1 MLLRPDTLP
10 GTVMKTHKNSKM
22 VKVFYEPPPF
32 GPRTALNRSP
42 YGSGVNR
49 ASPLIQRMSTMPPGI
64 VIPGVVALIMALSW
78 LPLST
83 FVCVIL

>member
-1 MLLRPDTLP
+1 
-10 GTVMKTHKNSKM
+10 M

-42 YGSGVNR
+42 YGSGVNGAHPFIQKLSSMPQGR
-49 ASPLIQRMSTMPPGI
+49 VIAGAVVLAS
-64 VIPGVVALIMALSW
+64 VIAY

-83 FVCVIL
+83 FVSVCVVFLWGS